1 MPKIIFPGGGSGGG
15 GSFNLTIQEEGSD
28 VQTNVNTINFVGA
41 DVEAQ
46 AGSSGV
52 VLVYIP
58 PPTFAS
64 HYNTQDGTTD
74 GRVRQSGATIE
85 TRYISNPTS
94 EGNPFNTGGDAES
107 NALASN
113 TSAITL
119 APNADITAMD
129 GCTFKVDVT
138 EPDGTVMETYTTP
151 AISGNGANTSP
162 SGDIVVTISSYSSDT
177 TKFKGRVSILVTY
190 ADILSTA
197 GFDGGKFNIVITQT
211 VTDGTGP
218 HVFNLSTSSN
228 PTIQGDFFYDTNTLP
243 SFPQN
248 VAITETSGSV
258 TTKHLSGLEYYTTGS
273 QFTASCDGLD
283 NLNRNTAL
291 TSSNITVLDNSTYG
305 FSNIDQSPLPG
316 GTGNANFTGW
326 TSAYDNTGT
335 SYSNNAVSINRSS
348 FRFTGTNGRINIRT
362 NLVWGGSNRTTA
374 SSNDEILIDTY
385 STSSSNLSEIFDS
398 ENRRL
403 ESDYTTSWTSTN
415 ALAADKGAT
424 CKIEVVDN
432 SLIQSGDTITLVD
445 TTGTNRVLTAG
456 TTFTIGASASDT
468 ATNIFNAINS
478 TYGTQFTAVVDTY
491 TSTIVNVTQDVT
503 GPSGN
508 QTNASS
514 RATAIT
520 VANFEEG
527 ANDGM
532 VYYGQLQQATQAQ
545 LGGTGT
551 INTDWSSYKPD
562 AGGANPD
569 YTSLSGPATF
579 YREFTDTSGLSR
591 SSFQMVF
598 TGTFVSN
605 ATTDLANEDLRI
617 FVRKVASPTGGALV
631 GTSVV
636 PMRLHGGTFGS
647 SGPFDQG
654 QTVGGSYIRE
664 GSSSGNTVN
673 ASFGTFA
680 CEDGIYVEIMIYNS
694 TIKIDRID
702 VTFF

>member
-1 MPKIIFPGGGSGGG
+1 MPKIIFPGGSGGG

-46 AGSSGV
+46 AGNSGIAII
-52 VLVYIP
+52 YIP

-74 GRVRQSGATIE
+74 GRVRQSGVTVE
-85 TRYISNPTS
+85 TRFISKPTS
-94 EGNPFNTGGDAES
+94 EGNPFQTGGDAES

-113 TSAITL
+113 STSITL
-119 APNADITAMD
+119 APSGAVTAMD
-129 GCTFKVDVT
+129 NSTFKVDVT
-138 EPDGTVMETYTTP
+138 QPDGTVMETYTTP
-151 AISGNGANTSP
+151 SITGNSTNTSA
-162 SGDIVVTISSYSSDT
+162 SGDIVVTISSYAADT
-177 TKFKGRVSILVTY
+177 TKFKGQVSILVTY
-190 ADILSTA
+190 SDILSTA

-218 HVFNLSTSSN
+218 HVFNLSTSTN
-228 PTIQGDFFYDTNTLP
+228 PTIQGDFFFDTNTLP

-248 VAITETSGSV
+248 VAIVETGGSV
-258 TTKHLSGLEYYTTGS
+258 VTKHLSGLEYYTTGS

-305 FSNIDQSPLPG
+305 FTNLNQSPLPG

-326 TSAYDNTGT
+326 TSAFDNTGT
-335 SYSNNAVSINRSS
+335 SYSNTAITINRSS
-348 FRFTGTNGRINIRT
+348 FRYTGTLGRINIRT
-362 NLVWGGSNRTTA
+362 NLVWGGGNRTTA
-374 SSNDEILIDTY
+374 SSNANILVDTF
-385 STSSSNLSEIFDS
+385 STSSTNLSEIFDS

-403 ESDYTTSWTSTN
+403 ESDYTTAWTSTN
-415 ALAADKGAT
+415 PLSADRAAT
-424 CKIEVVDN
+424 CKIQVVDN
-432 SLIQSGDTITLVD
+432 ALIQGGDTITLVD
-445 TTGTNRVLTAG
+445 ATGTSRVLTAG
-456 TTFTIGASASDT
+456 TTFSVGAAGSDT
-468 ATNIFNAINS
+468 ATNISNAINA
-478 TYGTQFTAVVDTY
+478 TYGSQFTAVVDTY
-491 TSTIVNVTQDVT
+491 TNTIVNVTQDT
-503 GPSGN
+503 IGPSGN

-514 RATAIT
+514 RVSAIT

-527 ANDGM
+527 SNDAM
-532 VYYGQLQQATQAQ
+532 VYYGQLLQATQSQ
-545 LGGTGT
+545 LGGSGAIT
-551 INTDWSSYKPD
+551 TDWSTYKPD
-562 AGGANPD
+562 SGGANPD
-569 YTSLSGPATF
+569 YTSLTGPATF
-579 YREFTDTSGLSR
+579 YREFTDTGGVSR
-591 SSFQMVF
+591 SSMQFSF

-605 ATTDLANEDLRI
+605 ATTDLTNQDLRI

-631 GTSVV
+631 GTTIV

-647 SGPFDQG
+647 DGPFDQG
-654 QTVGGSYIRE
+654 KTVGGSYIRE

-673 ASFGTFA
+673 ASFGTFP
-680 CEDGIYVEIMIYNS
+680 CENGIYVEIMIYNS

>member
-1 MPKIIFPGGGSGGG
+1 MPKIIFPGGSGGG

-46 AGSSGV
+46 AGNTGIAII
-52 VLVYIP
+52 YIP

-74 GRVRQSGATIE
+74 GRVRQSGATVE
-85 TRYISNPTS
+85 TRFISKPTS
-94 EGNPFNTGGDAES
+94 EGNPFQTGGDAES

-113 TSAITL
+113 STSITL
-119 APNADITAMD
+119 APSGAVTAMD
-129 GCTFKVDVT
+129 NSTFKVDVT
-138 EPDGTVMETYTTP
+138 QPDGTVMETYTTP
-151 AISGNGANTSP
+151 SITGNSTNTSA
-162 SGDIVVTISSYSSDT
+162 SGDIVVTISSYAADT
-177 TKFKGRVSILVTY
+177 TKFKGQVSILVTY
-190 ADILSTA
+190 SDILSTA

-218 HVFNLSTSSN
+218 HVFNLSTSTN
-228 PTIQGDFFYDTNTLP
+228 PTIQGDFFFDTNTLP

-248 VAITETSGSV
+248 VAIVETGGSV
-258 TTKHLSGLEYYTTGS
+258 VTKHLSGLEYYTTGS

-305 FSNIDQSPLPG
+305 FTNLNQSPLPG

-326 TSAYDNTGT
+326 TSAFDNTGT
-335 SYSNNAVSINRSS
+335 SYSNTAITINRSS
-348 FRFTGTNGRINIRT
+348 FRYTGTLGRINIRT
-362 NLVWGGSNRTTA
+362 NLVWGGGNRTTA
-374 SSNDEILIDTY
+374 SSNANILVDTF
-385 STSSSNLSEIFDS
+385 STSSTNLSEIFDS

-403 ESDYTTSWTSTN
+403 ESDYTTAWTSTN
-415 ALAADKGAT
+415 PLSADRAAT
-424 CKIEVVDN
+424 CKIQVVDN
-432 SLIQSGDTITLVD
+432 ALIQGGDTITLVD
-445 TTGTNRVLTAG
+445 TTGTSRVLTAG
-456 TTFTIGASASDT
+456 TTFSVGAAGSDT
-468 ATNIFNAINS
+468 ATNISNAINA
-478 TYGTQFTAVVDTY
+478 TYGSQFTAVVDTY
-491 TSTIVNVTQDVT
+491 TNTIVNVTQDT
-503 GPSGN
+503 IGPSGN

-514 RATAIT
+514 RVSAIT

-527 ANDGM
+527 SNDAM
-532 VYYGQLQQATQAQ
+532 VYYGQLLQATQSQ
-545 LGGTGT
+545 LGGSGAIT
-551 INTDWSSYKPD
+551 TDWSTYKPD
-562 AGGANPD
+562 SGGANPN
-569 YTSLSGPATF
+569 YTSLTGPATF
-579 YREFTDTSGLSR
+579 YREFTDTGGVSR
-591 SSFQMVF
+591 SSMQFSF

-605 ATTDLANEDLRI
+605 ATTDLTNQDLRI

-631 GTSVV
+631 GTTIV

-647 SGPFDQG
+647 DGPFDQG
-654 QTVGGSYIRE
+654 KTVGGSYIRE

-673 ASFGTFA
+673 ASFGTFP
-680 CEDGIYVEIMIYNS
+680 CENGIYVEIMIYNS

>member
-1 MPKIIFPGGGSGGG
+1 MPKIIFPGGSGGG

-46 AGSSGV
+46 AGNSGIAII
-52 VLVYIP
+52 YIP

-74 GRVRQSGATIE
+74 GRVRQSGATVE
-85 TRYISNPTS
+85 TRFISKPTS
-94 EGNPFNTGGDAES
+94 EGNPFQTGGDAES

-113 TSAITL
+113 STSITL
-119 APNADITAMD
+119 APSGAVTAMD
-129 GCTFKVDVT
+129 NSTFKVDVT
-138 EPDGTVMETYTTP
+138 QPDGTVMETYTTP
-151 AISGNGANTSP
+151 SITGNSTNTSA
-162 SGDIVVTISSYSSDT
+162 SGDIVVTISSYAADT
-177 TKFKGRVSILVTY
+177 TKFKGQVSILVTY
-190 ADILSTA
+190 SDILSTA

-218 HVFNLSTSSN
+218 HVFNLSTSTN
-228 PTIQGDFFYDTNTLP
+228 PTIQGDFFFDTNTLP

-248 VAITETSGSV
+248 VAIVETGGSV
-258 TTKHLSGLEYYTTGS
+258 VTKHLSGLEYYTTGS

-305 FSNIDQSPLPG
+305 FTNLNQSPLPG

-326 TSAYDNTGT
+326 TSAFDNTGT
-335 SYSNNAVSINRSS
+335 SYSNTAITINRSS
-348 FRFTGTNGRINIRT
+348 FRYTGTLGRINIRT
-362 NLVWGGSNRTTA
+362 NLVWGGGNRTTA
-374 SSNDEILIDTY
+374 SSNANILVDTF
-385 STSSSNLSEIFDS
+385 STSSTNLSEIFDS

-403 ESDYTTSWTSTN
+403 ESDYTTAWTSTN
-415 ALAADKGAT
+415 PLSADRAAT
-424 CKIEVVDN
+424 CKIQVVDN
-432 SLIQSGDTITLVD
+432 ALIQGGDTITLVD
-445 TTGTNRVLTAG
+445 TTGTSRVLTAG
-456 TTFTIGASASDT
+456 TTFSVGAAGSDT
-468 ATNIFNAINS
+468 ATNISNAINA
-478 TYGTQFTAVVDTY
+478 TYGSQFTAVVDTY
-491 TSTIVNVTQDVT
+491 TNTIVNVTQDT
-503 GPSGN
+503 IGPSGN

-514 RATAIT
+514 RVSAIT

-527 ANDGM
+527 SNDAM
-532 VYYGQLQQATQAQ
+532 VYYGQLLQATQSQ
-545 LGGTGT
+545 LGGSGAIT
-551 INTDWSSYKPD
+551 TDWSTYKPD
-562 AGGANPD
+562 SGGANPN
-569 YTSLSGPATF
+569 YTSLTGPATF
-579 YREFTDTSGLSR
+579 YREFTDTGGVSR
-591 SSFQMVF
+591 SSMQFSF

-605 ATTDLANEDLRI
+605 ATTDLTNQDLRI

-631 GTSVV
+631 GTTIV

-647 SGPFDQG
+647 DGPFDQG
-654 QTVGGSYIRE
+654 KTVGGSYIRE

-673 ASFGTFA
+673 ASFGTFP
-680 CEDGIYVEIMIYNS
+680 CENGIYVEIMIYNS

>member
-1 MPKIIFPGGGSGGG
+1 MPKIIFPGGSGGG

-46 AGSSGV
+46 AGNTGIAII
-52 VLVYIP
+52 YIP

-74 GRVRQSGATIE
+74 GRVRQSGATVE
-85 TRYISNPTS
+85 TRFISKPTS
-94 EGNPFNTGGDAES
+94 EGNPFQTGGDAES

-113 TSAITL
+113 STSITL
-119 APNADITAMD
+119 APSGAVTAMD
-129 GCTFKVDVT
+129 NSTFKVDVT
-138 EPDGTVMETYTTP
+138 QPDGTVMETYTTP
-151 AISGNGANTSP
+151 SITGNSTNTSA
-162 SGDIVVTISSYSSDT
+162 SGDIVVTISSYAADT
-177 TKFKGRVSILVTY
+177 TKFKGQVSILVTY
-190 ADILSTA
+190 SDILSTA

-218 HVFNLSTSSN
+218 HVFNLSTSTN
-228 PTIQGDFFYDTNTLP
+228 PTIQGDFFFDTNTLP

-248 VAITETSGSV
+248 VAIVETGGSV
-258 TTKHLSGLEYYTTGS
+258 VTKHLSGLEYYTTGS

-305 FSNIDQSPLPG
+305 FTNLNQSPLPG

-326 TSAYDNTGT
+326 TSAFDNTGT
-335 SYSNNAVSINRSS
+335 SYSNTAITINRSS
-348 FRFTGTNGRINIRT
+348 FRYTGTLGRINIRT
-362 NLVWGGSNRTTA
+362 NLVWGGGNRTTA
-374 SSNDEILIDTY
+374 SSNANILVDTF
-385 STSSSNLSEIFDS
+385 STSSTNLSEIFDS

-403 ESDYTTSWTSTN
+403 ESDYTTAWTSTN
-415 ALAADKGAT
+415 PLSADRAAT
-424 CKIEVVDN
+424 CKIQVVDN
-432 SLIQSGDTITLVD
+432 ALIQGGDTITLVD
-445 TTGTNRVLTAG
+445 TTGTSRVLTAG
-456 TTFTIGASASDT
+456 TTFSVGAAGSDT
-468 ATNIFNAINS
+468 ATNISNAINA
-478 TYGTQFTAVVDTY
+478 TYGSQFTAVVDTY
-491 TSTIVNVTQDVT
+491 TNTIVNVTQDT
-503 GPSGN
+503 IGPSGN

-514 RATAIT
+514 RVSAIT

-527 ANDGM
+527 SNDAM
-532 VYYGQLQQATQAQ
+532 VYYGQLLQATQSQ
-545 LGGTGT
+545 LGGSGAIT
-551 INTDWSSYKPD
+551 TDWSTYKPD
-562 AGGANPD
+562 SGGANPN
-569 YTSLSGPATF
+569 YTSLTGPATF
-579 YREFTDTSGLSR
+579 YREFTDTGGVSR
-591 SSFQMVF
+591 SSMQFSF

-605 ATTDLANEDLRI
+605 ATTDLTNQDLRI

-631 GTSVV
+631 GTTIV

-647 SGPFDQG
+647 DGPFDQG
-654 QTVGGSYIRE
+654 KPVGGSYIRE

-673 ASFGTFA
+673 ASFGTFP
-680 CEDGIYVEIMIYNS
+680 CENGIYVEIMIYNS

>member
-15 GSFNLTIQEEGSD
+15 GSFNLVVQEEGSD

-52 VLVYIP
+52 VLVYVP

-74 GRVRQSGATIE
+74 ARVRQSGATVL
-85 TRYISNPTS
+85 TKYISSPTT
-94 EGNPFNTGGDAES
+94 EGNPFNTGGDAAS

-113 TSAITL
+113 STAINL
-119 APNADITAMD
+119 APSADITAMENS
-129 GCTFKVDVT
+129 TFKVDVT
-138 EPDGTVMETYTTP
+138 EPDGTVMETYTTS
-151 AISGNGANTSP
+151 AITGNGTFTSP
-162 SGDIVVTISSYSSDT
+162 SGDIVVTVSSYSADT
-177 TKFKGRVSILVTY
+177 TKYKARVSILVTY
-190 ADILSTA
+190 SDILATA

-218 HVFNLSTSSN
+218 HVFNLSTSTN
-228 PTIQGDFFYDTNTLP
+228 PTILGDFFYDTDTLA

-248 VAITETSGSV
+248 VAIAETVGSV

-273 QFTASCDGLD
+273 RFTVSCTDLD

-291 TSSNITVLDNSTYG
+291 TSSNITVIDNSTFGY
-305 FSNIDQSPLPG
+305 SNINQSPLPG
-316 GTGNANFTGW
+316 GAGNANFTGW

-335 SYSNNAVSINRSS
+335 SYSNNAVTINRSN
-348 FRFTGTNGRINIRT
+348 FRYTGTAGRANINV
-362 NLVWGGSNRTTA
+362 NLVWGGTRTA
-374 SSNDEILIDTY
+374 QSSNQSILVDTY
-385 STSSSNLSEIFDS
+385 STSSTNLAEIFDS

-432 SLIQSGDTITLVD
+432 GLIQSGDTITLVD
-445 TTGTNRVLTAG
+445 TTGASRVLTAG
-456 TTFTIGASASDT
+456 TTFAIGASASVT

-491 TSTIVNVTQDVT
+491 TNTIVNVTQDVT

-532 VYYGQLQQATQAQ
+532 VYYGQLQQATQAR
-545 LGGTGT
+545 LGGTGS

-694 TIKIDRID
+694 AIKIDRID

>member
-1 MPKIIFPGGGSGGG
+1 MPKIIFPGGSGGG

-46 AGSSGV
+46 AGNSGIAII
-52 VLVYIP
+52 YIP

-74 GRVRQSGATIE
+74 GRVRQSGATVE
-85 TRYISNPTS
+85 TRFISKPTS
-94 EGNPFNTGGDAES
+94 EGNPFQTGGDAES

-113 TSAITL
+113 STSITL
-119 APNADITAMD
+119 APSGAVTAMD
-129 GCTFKVDVT
+129 NSTFKVDVT
-138 EPDGTVMETYTTP
+138 QPDGTVMETYTTP
-151 AISGNGANTSP
+151 SITGNSTNTSA
-162 SGDIVVTISSYSSDT
+162 SGDIVVTISSYAADT
-177 TKFKGRVSILVTY
+177 TKFKGQVSILVTY
-190 ADILSTA
+190 SDILSTA

-218 HVFNLSTSSN
+218 HVFNLSTSTN
-228 PTIQGDFFYDTNTLP
+228 PTIQGDFFFDTNTLP

-248 VAITETSGSV
+248 VAIVETGGSV
-258 TTKHLSGLEYYTTGS
+258 VTKHLSGLEYYTTGS

-305 FSNIDQSPLPG
+305 FTNLNQSPLPG

-326 TSAYDNTGT
+326 TSAFDNTGT
-335 SYSNNAVSINRSS
+335 SYSNTAITINRSS
-348 FRFTGTNGRINIRT
+348 FRYTGTLGRINIRT
-362 NLVWGGSNRTTA
+362 NLVWGGGNRTTA
-374 SSNDEILIDTY
+374 SSNANILVDTF
-385 STSSSNLSEIFDS
+385 STSSTNLSEIFDS

-403 ESDYTTSWTSTN
+403 ESDYTTAWTSTN
-415 ALAADKGAT
+415 PLSADRAAT
-424 CKIEVVDN
+424 CKIQVVDN
-432 SLIQSGDTITLVD
+432 ALIQGGDTITLVD
-445 TTGTNRVLTAG
+445 TTGTSRVLTAG
-456 TTFTIGASASDT
+456 TTFSVGAAGSDT
-468 ATNIFNAINS
+468 ATNISNAINA
-478 TYGTQFTAVVDTY
+478 TYGSQFTAVVDTY
-491 TSTIVNVTQDVT
+491 TNTIVNVTQDT
-503 GPSGN
+503 IGPSGN

-514 RATAIT
+514 RVSAIT

-527 ANDGM
+527 SNDAM
-532 VYYGQLQQATQAQ
+532 VYYGQLLQATQSQ
-545 LGGTGT
+545 LGGSGAIT
-551 INTDWSSYKPD
+551 TDWSTYKPD
-562 AGGANPD
+562 SGGANPN
-569 YTSLSGPATF
+569 YTSLTGPATF
-579 YREFTDTSGLSR
+579 YREFTDTGGVSR
-591 SSFQMVF
+591 SSMQFSF

-605 ATTDLANEDLRI
+605 ATTDLTNQDLRI

-631 GTSVV
+631 GTTIV

-647 SGPFDQG
+647 DGPFDQG
-654 QTVGGSYIRE
+654 KTVGGSYIRE

-673 ASFGTFA
+673 ASFGTFP
-680 CEDGIYVEIMIYNS
+680 CENGIYIEIMIYNS